1 LKITITSHRK
11 IGFDTD
17 ENEHQK
23 VSLHELLMRGIRR
36 FITPVGLTLG
46 SCAILVANHC
56 NTVWSKRFLDHFVVA
71 SNVAHSVLQDILL
84 HACIFGV
91 FLGQG
96 ESCYLV
102 TSLESGTRSS
112 EPHTASAESA

>member
-1 LKITITSHRK
+1 MRDFGGKPL
-11 IGFDTD
+11 
-17 ENEHQK
+17 QY
-23 VSLHELLMRGIRR
+23 SLVE
-36 FITPVGLTLG
+36 
-46 SCAILVANHC
+46 A
-56 NTVWSKRFLDHFVVA
+56 FLDHFVVA